1 MDILKLFSALSN
13 LFDTPPKINQP
24 PKKEEKVKTQQNN
37 KAHSFMS
44 YHEQLSK
51 RIKQQ
56 NKKG

>member
-13 LFDTPPKINQP
+13 LFDTPPKIEQP
-24 PKKEEKVKTQQNN
+24 PKKEEQVKPKNN
-37 KAHSFMS
+37 KACSFMS
-44 YHEQLSK
+44 THEQLSK